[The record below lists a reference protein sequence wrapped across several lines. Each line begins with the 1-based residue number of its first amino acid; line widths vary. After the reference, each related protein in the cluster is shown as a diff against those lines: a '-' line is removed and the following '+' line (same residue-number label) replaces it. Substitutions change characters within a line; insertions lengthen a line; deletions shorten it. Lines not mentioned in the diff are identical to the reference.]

1 MLDMNTKSFE
11 SVVEIYGGF
20 PLKENFLEI
29 GNAALAEY
37 GVKAEL
43 EDGVIRIPFLDKQR
57 YTLEELREFWPEDED
72 DPDDWRVLVAA
83 CIELSN
89 EPSEGVVD
97 SYYEYELVFPDD
109 VDDDSDY
116 EVTKEEYDRAIA
128 LIETFLNA
136 TVEIGRAHV

>member
-20 PLKENFLEI
+20 PLKEDFLEI

-83 CIELSN
+83 CIELSD
-89 EPSEGVVD
+89 EPAEGVVD
-97 SYYEYELVFPDD
+97 SYYEYEFVFPDD

-136 TVEIGRAHV
+136 TVDCGE